1 MLWRCEVLLQEEKRS
16 GQDGGDHWI
25 EKLTSFNRVQ
35 QNWEK
40 VVLEKRVVDV
50 VEKQGSD
57 DIGDQGVPNRARLI
71 HILNRSLLSLPTK
84 IDSTAMSSHAYKS
97 SVNVH

>member
-25 EKLTSFNRVQ
+25 EKLTSFDLVQ

-57 DIGDQGVPNRARLI
+57 DIGDQGVPNRARPI
-71 HILNRSLLSLPTK
+71 HVLNKSLPCLPPK
-84 IDSTAMSSHAYKS
+84 DRFYS
-97 SVNVH
+97 NVLPCV